1 MKKKRQ
7 ETATILVLLAL
18 ILPALYLGF
27 QLYTVL
33 NRPYMTETA
42 IRYDMSDSVL
52 CDGFVSFNQ
61 QEVPGDGMLGYL
73 VENGERVSVGAQLAE
88 QYTDASQGD
97 ARRELTELD
106 TQLELLKKSENTSAN
121 DVSVLLSQRQSSFY
135 DLLDQLDRKDYQ
147 QAADKANDY
156 LLSMN
161 RLQITVGQSQD
172 FEQTRSEVETKRQD
186 AIDRIG
192 SPNVI
197 TAPVGGYFVSANR
210 GKWFEYDPD
219 QLAAMDA
226 NSIREAFI
234 GEQGVR
240 PIDGAGKLVKSYA
253 WHFYGVCSKE
263 QGKKF
268 EVGKSV
274 QISFPSLAEEPLPA
288 VVESVEP
295 DDENGLVKVIVRC
308 ERVNPE
314 VLSLSRAAAQ
324 IDFNSYKGIR
334 INARALHIVDGEKGV
349 YVKYGNLARWKKIQ
363 VLYQND
369 KYILVPEGGKKG
381 TENEVRLFDEIIV
394 EGTDLKDGKLL
405 K

>member
-1 MKKKRQ
+1 MKKKKQ
-7 ETATILVLLAL
+7 ETATILVLLVL

-27 QLYTVL
+27 QLYTL
-33 NRPYMTETA
+33 LDRPYMTETA
-42 IRYDMSDSVL
+42 IRYDMSDSVV

-61 QEVPGDGMLGYL
+61 QEVPGEGMLGYL
-73 VENGERVSVGAQLAE
+73 VENGERVSVGTQVAE

-97 ARRELTELD
+97 ARRELNELD
-106 TQLELLKKSENTSAN
+106 TQLELLKKSENTTAN
-121 DVSVLLSQRQSSFY
+121 DVSILLSQRQSSFY
-135 DLLDQLDRKDYQ
+135 DYLDQLDRENYQ
-147 QAADKANDY
+147 QAASKANDY

-161 RLQITVGQSQD
+161 RLQITVGKNQNFAQARD
-172 FEQTRSEVETKRQD
+172 EVEAKRQD
-186 AIDRIG
+186 AMSRIG
-192 SPNVI
+192 SPNAI
-197 TAPVGGYFVSANR
+197 TAPVGGYFISANR
-210 GKWFEYDPD
+210 GNWLEYDPE

-226 NSIREAFI
+226 YSLREAFI
-234 GEQGVR
+234 GKQGIR
-240 PIDGAGKLVKSYA
+240 TIEGAGKLVKSYV
-253 WHFYGVCSKE
+253 WRFYGVCSKE

-274 QISFPSLAEEPLPA
+274 QISFPGFAEEPLPA

-295 DDENGLVKVIVRC
+295 DEENGLVKVVVRC
-308 ERVNPE
+308 ERVNTE
-314 VLSLSRAAAQ
+314 VLGLSRAAAQ

-349 YVKYGNLARWKKIQ
+349 YVKYGNLARWRKIQ